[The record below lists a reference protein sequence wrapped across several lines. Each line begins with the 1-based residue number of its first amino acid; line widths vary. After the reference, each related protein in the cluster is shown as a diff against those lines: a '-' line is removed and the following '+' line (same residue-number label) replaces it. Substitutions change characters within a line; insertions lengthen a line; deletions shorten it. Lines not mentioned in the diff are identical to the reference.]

1 MQTPSRRDFIEKAAY
16 VAPVIL
22 TLQAA
27 PTIAKA
33 GSVKDPPRDRPKW
46 PPKPPRPPKPK
57 RGRDGDD

>member
-27 PTIAKA
+27 PAFAKP
-33 GSVKDPPRDRPKW
+33 GSVKDDPPRNK
-46 PPKPPRPPKPK
+46 PKPPR
-57 RGRDGDD
+57 RGRRNGD